1 MVWGNKSQGV
11 KNFGTKPKHFVH
23 RSNEGTLL
31 LRLSSE
37 RQRGGGCQ
45 AQRVLSVKLHRYA
58 AVLRVPPEQ
67 KTQEPGAQPKMCL
80 EVIEVEIT
88 KVLSSVTPKVTCF
101 TASL

>member
-45 AQRVLSVKLHRYA
+45 AQCGLSVKLHGSGRCA
-58 AVLRVPPEQ
+58 RVPSEQ
-67 KTQEPGAQPKMCL
+67 KTQEPGAQHKLCL

-88 KVLSSVTPKVTCF
+88 KVLSSVIP
-101 TASL
+101 